1 MGKHIESRQWEE
13 TVRESLRKA
22 AEAEP
27 IPESLHPK
35 QMEKWLEQAE
45 KAKGEPVPEQMEPKQ
60 MEEWLEEAAKDK
72 VLWKRK
78 WWYGTAA
85 LAACLAIV
93 VLAAGRSMDWKRGV
107 SHTDGAK
114 TERVHGTE
122 TLDGGEGSQADA
134 SGNGSETASAGADAG
149 SDTGA
154 EKTTYGEL
162 YQTFSK
168 IWEKQE
174 EMKEESV
181 DVAVDDAT
189 VDVAA
194 DADGASE
201 GSVEMG
207 EGSAIAAG
215 IADSDAPDMGVAQE
229 SGTRTQE
236 GASQEQE
243 EDGSGDFGKTNQQ
256 EKEVEE
262 GDILKNDGRY
272 LYQVIDGNGED
283 VDGYQIQI
291 VDTQGGLAETARIGG
306 FGNGS
311 IGNIYLWEDTLVA
324 IECGWASYDGN
335 GLEDAAS
342 GAVNEVAAVDTAASG
357 SGSAPYS
364 KIHIYDIKDRANPK
378 NIHTFTVKGD
388 YRDSRIS
395 DGYLYFFAGYDA
407 DRPKTEQEYQAY
419 IPEMDGS
426 TMEADRIYLPKDAD
440 TASYLVMAS
449 VNMAKPDRF
458 IDTKA
463 IVARGDRFYVSK
475 ENIYIA
481 DNKPIHYTA
490 VGEQTDTTAI
500 YRFSYQEGKIEKAAE
515 GTVKGMLRDDFAMN
529 EYKGYLRMVTTVQS
543 YTIEQITDDISGE
556 IIGYDTMDSSTT
568 NSLYVLDPDLKVT
581 GQIEGLAEDER
592 IYSARFMGDSGYFVT
607 FRETDPLFSVDLSNP
622 KEPKILGELK
632 ISGFSEYLHF
642 WEKDLLLGI
651 GMEADEHTGNTE
663 GLKISMFDISNPADV
678 KEKSKLHLPEVD
690 YSDALYHYKAVL
702 ADPKKNIF
710 GFQTETYGYEVEGFG
725 VSSEYRER
733 YQYLVYTYE
742 NGEFRQLLSIDYS
755 SDAYPYTVRGTYIK
769 DTFYFMCTNGRV
781 EAYRLTDGSKLDEL
795 VP

>member
-122 TLDGGEGSQADA
+122 TLDGGEGSQTDA

-149 SDTGA
+149 SDRGA

-181 DVAVDDAT
+181 DVAVDDAA

-207 EGSAIAAG
+207 EGSAIEAG

-342 GAVNEVAAVDTAASG
+342 GAVNEVAAVDTEASG

>member
-207 EGSAIAAG
+207 EGSAIEAG